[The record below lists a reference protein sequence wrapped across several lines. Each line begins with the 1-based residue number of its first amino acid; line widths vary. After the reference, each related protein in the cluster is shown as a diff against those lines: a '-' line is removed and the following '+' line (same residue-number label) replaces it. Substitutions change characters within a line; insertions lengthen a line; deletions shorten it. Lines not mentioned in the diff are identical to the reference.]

1 MTEPGSSTTTEPQ
14 RGEAEALRR
23 KLTAVDPV
31 KGAALLRSAPIE
43 NAGAALRDLDSNHQ
57 ARLLEQLGSQK
68 RTALLTMMPPDER
81 ARMLSETD
89 SAATWL
95 DGLPA
100 DQREDTRRLV
110 QHPPESVGRMMT
122 PRFLELSA
130 TESVGDALDR
140 VRCCETDVEAV
151 YRMPVEDNGH
161 FVGMVSLRELL
172 RERDDAPVASV
183 ADRDVEPLSP
193 TDDQE
198 VAARRILTT
207 EELTL
212 PVVHG
217 GAVIGVV
224 TIDDAM
230 EILQLEEAED
240 AALSSGASP
249 LRRPYLAA
257 SLFRLV
263 RSRVTWLV
271 AAAAAGVLTVR
282 VLAYFESELEEVVA
296 LALFIP
302 LLLGAGGNIGAQ
314 ATTTV
319 VRAMA
324 VDDLCVRDLPRV
336 VWREIRVGVMLGGL
350 LAVLAAGPITLVYEA
365 RLAIVVCLTLV
376 SVCIIGTAAGSALP
390 LAVGRLGGDPAVVSA
405 PFITTFV
412 DATGLLVYFLYA
424 RTVFEV
430 SV

>member
-1 MTEPGSSTTTEPQ
+1 MNEPDASTMTVPH
-14 RGEAEALRR
+14 RGEAERIR
-23 KLTAVDPV
+23 DELTSVDPAT
-31 KGAALLRSAPIE
+31 GARYLQSARTE
-43 NAGAALRDLDSNHQ
+43 DASAALRDLDSNHQ
-57 ARLLEQLGSQK
+57 ARLLEQLGSQR

-81 ARMLSETD
+81 ARMLAETD
-89 SAATWL
+89 SADTWL
-95 DGLPA
+95 DELPPQ
-100 DQREDTRRLV
+100 QREDTRQLV
-110 QHPPESVGRMMT
+110 HHPPESVGRMMT
-122 PRFLELSA
+122 PRFLQLDA
-130 TESVGDALDR
+130 DESVGVALDR
-140 VRCCETDVEAV
+140 VRRCEPDVEAV
-151 YRMPVEDNGH
+151 YRMPVVDNGH
-161 FVGMVSLRELL
+161 FVGMVSLRDLL
-172 RERDDAPVASV
+172 RERDDTPVASIT
-183 ADRDVEPLSP
+183 DRDVETLSP

-207 EELTL
+207 EDLAL
-212 PVVHG
+212 PVLDD

-257 SLFRLV
+257 SLFRLA

-271 AAAAAGVLTVR
+271 AAAAAGVFTVQ
-282 VLAYFESELEEVVA
+282 VLDYFESELEQVVA

-302 LLLGAGGNIGAQ
+302 LLLGTGGNIGAQ

-324 VDDLCVRDLPRV
+324 VDDLRVRDLPRV

-350 LAVLAAGPITLVYEA
+350 LAALAAAPIAIIYEP
-365 RLAIVVCLTLV
+365 RLALVVCLTLV

-390 LAVGRLGGDPAVVSA
+390 LAVGRIGGDPAVVSA
-405 PFITTFV
+405 PLITTLV
-412 DATGLLVYFLYA
+412 DASGLLVYFLYA
-424 RTVFEV
+424 RTAFGL
-430 SV
+430 